1 MGRDD
6 GGSRTRARLVR
17 IAVENWSPGTVAF
30 GDDIDATFKTEFD
43 APLNGMLRFEGIATL
58 ATISV
63 DGAVVA
69 NSRSMWVP
77 VEVPLARG
85 QHRIEVHCRAL
96 APELEVPRKP
106 RSRWRQK
113 VAGHNNL
120 RWFRTTLNGRAPGFA
135 PGPPVVGLWRPV
147 WFASGEV
154 SFDVRTRLDGDEGV
168 VTLSTGLSDGTRIRI
183 GDASAIVAG
192 GRAEL
197 RLSSP
202 TLWWPHTHGEPHLY
216 DLSVE
221 GHDIRRRIGFRTLA
235 SPGDILRDGL
245 QPKINGVDIF
255 VRGALWTSVPEG
267 QMRST
272 LETARD
278 HGLNA
283 VRIPGTMTY
292 ETAEFH
298 DLCDE
303 FGILVWQDLMF
314 ANMDYPFDD
323 PDFRTLVG
331 EELDFGNPR
340 HRGPAKHLLHL
351 RRVGDRAAGRD
362 ARARSGDRTTAVLHR
377 RGSGGFGG
385 GRGGRTLRPIGAV
398 RRRPAAASL
407 AGSVELVWRRGL
419 SQTI

>member
-168 VTLSTGLSDGTRIRI
+168 VTLSTGLSDGI
-183 GDASAIVAG
+183 ASASAMPARSLRAAERSCACLRRPCG
-192 GRAEL
+192 GRTPMASRIFTNFRSKDMTSGGGSASEPWPRPATSCAMGFSRRSTASTYSCAARSGL
-197 RLSSP
+197 RCLRVRCARRWRPLAITASTPFGSASSP
-202 TLWWPHTHGEPHLY
+202 
-216 DLSVE
+216 
-221 GHDIRRRIGFRTLA
+221 A
-235 SPGDILRDGL
+235 
-245 QPKINGVDIF
+245 
-255 VRGALWTSVPEG
+255 
-267 QMRST
+267 
-272 LETARD
+272 TAA
-278 HGLNA
+278 GSS
-283 VRIPGTMTY
+283 
-292 ETAEFH
+292 
-298 DLCDE
+298 
-303 FGILVWQDLMF
+303 
-314 ANMDYPFDD
+314 
-323 PDFRTLVG
+323 
-331 EELDFGNPR
+331 R
-340 HRGPAKHLLHL
+340 HRGEG
-351 RRVGDRAAGRD
+351 RRAPRRDGHVAARARRARRHHAVGDRT
-362 ARARSGDRTTAVLHR
+362 ARAG
-377 RGSGGFGG
+377 
-385 GRGGRTLRPIGAV
+385 
-398 RRRPAAASL
+398 RPAAAHRH
-407 AGSVELVWRRGL
+407 AAENRGGARMRTHRR
-419 SQTI
+419 SSYRA